1 MTQIRHSI
9 LMILSIVAVALAAV
23 MVILASHQRALAQ
36 PGHETPGF
44 HGMLVLGAERIY
56 ASHLPMF
63 TAQHRYQGIWQVSF
77 GEEGDRVYREAQAT
91 GEAAIFTLAPKELF
105 RLPELVGPRSSFRAD
120 VFQGHFERP
129 GHRKLLD
136 DVTVTIE
143 QQVHWHSF
151 LPEHTRPEQLTYV
164 LFSEGEESW
173 LAHWISAAPDYDQ
186 IIRVSAAS
194 GEPLPALAQVVVPDR
209 EDSQALRA
217 SETVAALLVEDL
229 GADRP
234 IQITPVELTV
244 EAELYLEQDELS
256 FSELGNQPSQ

>member
-1 MTQIRHSI
+1 MAKIRHSI

-23 MVILASHQRALAQ
+23 MVILAPHNRALAQ

-44 HGMLVLGAERIY
+44 HGMLVLGGERIY

-77 GEEGDRVYREAQAT
+77 GEEGDRAYREAQAAS
-91 GEAAIFTLAPKELF
+91 GGIFTLAPNENF
-105 RLPELVGPRSSFRAD
+105 RLPELVGQRSSFRVD
-120 VFQGHFERP
+120 VYQGHFERP

-143 QQVHWHSF
+143 QQVHWHPF
-151 LPEHTRPEQLTYV
+151 LPEHVRPEQLTYI
-164 LFSEGEESW
+164 LFGDGEETW

-186 IIRVSAAS
+186 IVKVSAAS
-194 GEPLPALAQVVVPDR
+194 AEPLPRLAQVVVPERD
-209 EDSQALRA
+209 DAQALRA
-217 SETVAALLVEDL
+217 GETVAALLVEDR
-229 GADRP
+229 GPDTP
-234 IQITPVELTV
+234 IRVTATDLRVEV
-244 EAELYLEQDELS
+244 ELYLEQGELS